1 MIRKYLL
8 AGLFTLLPL
17 VVTLWILRGIFTA
30 LVGIF
35 REPLTFL
42 AHLAHVPDPPTWAL
56 ALFSALATVLLL
68 LVVGALMGNFIGLQL
83 LSWMDDLM
91 MSLPVVKTV
100 YGATRQLMGAI
111 QSGQGGSFKEVVV
124 VEWPHP
130 GSYTLGF
137 VASRD
142 CSWAIPG
149 GQGMLAVYIP
159 TAPNPTSGYVIMIE
173 ASKVKPADLSA
184 DQALTWAI
192 SGGVVVPPRTGTGSF
207 RMPERP

>member
-42 AHLAHVPDPPTWAL
+42 AHLIHVPDPPTWAL
-56 ALFSALATVLLL
+56 ALFSGLATVMLLV
-68 LVVGALMGNFIGLQL
+68 VVGALMGNFIGRQL
-83 LSWMDDLM
+83 LSWLDELM
-91 MSLPVVKTV
+91 MSVPVVKTV

-111 QSGQGGSFKEVVV
+111 QSGRGGSFKEVVV

-173 ASKVKPADLSA
+173 ASKVRPADLSA

-207 RMPERP
+207 RLPEKP